1 MALTDQEHRLMADE
15 MAQLISEKDALKAV
29 RAQTNIDFRLQMKA
43 IDKRLLEIAEA
54 MSKGEK
60 A

>member
-1 MALTDQEHRLMADE
+1 MALSDSEHRTMADE

-29 RAQTNIDFRLQMKA
+29 RAAANIDFRIQMKA
-43 IDKRLLEIAEA
+43 IDARLLEIAEA
-54 MSKGEK
+54 MAKGEK

>member
-1 MALTDQEHRLMADE
+1 MALSDSEHRTMADE

-29 RAQTNIDFRLQMKA
+29 RASANIDFRIQMKA
-43 IDKRLLEIAEA
+43 IDARLLEIAEA
-54 MSKGEK
+54 MAKGEK